1 MLIFCP
7 HSISKAMRPSSI
19 LTFEPG
25 LESGVPWGRDLFT
38 FVTSAAGHMMRTL
51 QRPRKNKPSKR
62 QVNHR
67 RFLHNM
73 IQRKFAEIEA
83 ANHQLASA
91 LFATDKPPD
100 HLTPRLSH
108 IVTEV
113 TDQSPKP
120 SKKAIE
126 TFINAD
132 KTEALPEQQEDVCD
146 LWTLDSLLDTHVA
159 DKSFSPCKFSNS
171 RGRNPRTDKDGK
183 GLKNNPASSMEKDID
198 FSFSFERQPAS
209 TDLESLTQMND
220 SLLEDSMSSWFGSI
234 ERTRTYSKPHLTK
247 YHDVK
252 FLPTDIDVQ
261 DLSPPSPV
269 ISLLSLDSCD
279 LEVQML
285 IDAEHNVNQMQDA
298 TIVESLQM
306 DMVDD
311 LDLLDKMAEWMDHSE
326 KDGRCL
332 QETCA
337 FPSSLD
343 SDLENLTGSGGGAT
357 NSMSTLGQTGH
368 SFFANVLCSQEP
380 HRRSFHHDQINYA
393 MNHNIILEDRFGQV
407 EPCMKTNGKEDCY
420 LDTDFSVM
428 DGNVSSNH
436 MFPGFERQLDQ
447 SKRILHDDWEQQPLK
462 SSYKNY
468 TSPDQIMI
476 QETDIRNVDKN
487 TVQVENL
494 NQTLSGPQCPIT
506 CCLEGVCYHKEDSC
520 FYTKFRGSHN
530 FEGVARSFPAT
541 LHKLHPT
548 PIQTPPLDDDWL
560 FGNIVAEEEVNSMNN
575 TFGKY

>member
-1 MLIFCP
+1 MLIFNP
-7 HSISKAMRPSSI
+7 RSISKAMRPSSI

-25 LESGVPWGRDLFT
+25 LEAGVPWGRDLFT

-91 LFATDKPPD
+91 LCSTDNPPD

-108 IVTEV
+108 IVT
-113 TDQSPKP
+113 DQSPKP

-126 TFINAD
+126 SYINAD

-146 LWTLDSLLDTHVA
+146 LWTLDSLLDTRVA

-171 RGRNPRTDKDGK
+171 RRMNSRTETDGK
-183 GLKNNPASSMEKDID
+183 ALENIPASSMEKDID

-209 TDLESLTQMND
+209 TDLESLTHMNN
-220 SLLEDSMSSWFGSI
+220 SLLEDSVSSWFGST
-234 ERTRTYSKPHLTK
+234 ERTRSYSKPRLTK
-247 YHDVK
+247 CHDVK
-252 FLPTDIDVQ
+252 LLPTDVDVQ

-298 TIVESLQM
+298 TIGESLQM

-311 LDLLDKMAEWMDHSE
+311 LDLLDCSGTHRDLAKTAEWMDHSE
-326 KDGRCL
+326 
-332 QETCA
+332 E

-343 SDLENLTGSGGGAT
+343 SDLEKLTGSGGGAN
-357 NSMSTLGQTGH
+357 NSMSNLGQTGH
-368 SFFANVLCSQEP
+368 ECFANVLCSQEP
-380 HRRSFHHDQINYA
+380 YRCSFHHEEINYA
-393 MNHNIILEDRFGQV
+393 MNHNMILEDWFGQV
-407 EPCMKTNGKEDCY
+407 EPCMKTIGKEDGY

-428 DGNVSSNH
+428 DGNH
-436 MFPGFERQLDQ
+436 MFPVFERQLDQ
-447 SKRILHDDWEQQPLK
+447 CKRILYENWEQQSLK

-468 TSPDQIMI
+468 TSPDQIMM
-476 QETDIRNVDKN
+476 QGTGVRNVDKN

-506 CCLEGVCYHKEDSC
+506 CCLEGFCYHKKDSG

-530 FEGVARSFPAT
+530 FEGVATSFPAT

-548 PIQTPPLDDDWL
+548 PIPTPPLDDDWL
-560 FGNIVAEEEVNSMNN
+560 FGNIVAEEEVNTMNN

>member
-1 MLIFCP
+1 
-7 HSISKAMRPSSI
+7 MRPSSI
-19 LTFEPG
+19 LTFEAG

-91 LFATDKPPD
+91 LFSTDKPPD

-159 DKSFSPCKFSNS
+159 DKGFSPFSNS
-171 RGRNPRTDKDGK
+171 KETHPRTEK
-183 GLKNNPASSMEKDID
+183 GSEALENRPASSTEKDID
-198 FSFSFERQPAS
+198 FSFSFERQSTS
-209 TDLESLTQMND
+209 TDVESLTQLNN
-220 SLLEDSMSSWFGSI
+220 SLLEDSVSSWFGSI
-234 ERTRTYSKPHLTK
+234 ERTRTCSKPRLTK

-252 FLPTDIDVQ
+252 LLPTDVDVQ

-285 IDAEHNVNQMQDA
+285 IDAERNVNQVQNDA
-298 TIVESLQM
+298 IAESLQM
-306 DMVDD
+306 DVMDD
-311 LDLLDKMAEWMDHSE
+311 LELLDCSGTHGVWMDHGE
-326 KDGRCL
+326 EDGPCL
-332 QETCA
+332 QEA
-337 FPSSLD
+337 FPSSLV
-343 SDLENLTGSGGGAT
+343 SDLENLTGSGGGT
-357 NSMSTLGQTGH
+357 SNSISNLGQTGH
-368 SFFANVLCSQEP
+368 ELFADVLCSQEP
-380 HRRSFHHDQINYA
+380 HRCSFHHDQINYA
-393 MNHNIILEDRFGQV
+393 MNHNNVLEERFGQA
-407 EPCMKTNGKEDCY
+407 EACMKTNGKEDGY
-420 LDTDFSVM
+420 LDADFSVM
-428 DGNVSSNH
+428 DGNVTSNH
-436 MFPGFERQLDQ
+436 MFSGFESQLDQ
-447 SKRILHDDWEQQPLK
+447 SKMILYDSWEQQALK

-468 TSPDQIMI
+468 TAADQIVT
-476 QETDIRNVDKN
+476 QGTDVRNV
-487 TVQVENL
+487 VQVENL
-494 NQTLSGPQCPIT
+494 NQAQCPIT
-506 CCLEGVCYHKEDSC
+506 CCLEGFCYHEEDPC

-530 FEGVARSFPAT
+530 FEGVARSFPAK

-548 PIQTPPLDDDWL
+548 PILTPPLDDDWL
-560 FGNIVAEEEVNSMNN
+560 FSNIVAEEEVNIINN

>member
-1 MLIFCP
+1 
-7 HSISKAMRPSSI
+7 MRPSSI

-91 LFATDKPPD
+91 LFSTDKPPD
-100 HLTPRLSH
+100 HLTPRL
-108 IVTEV
+108 VTEV

-120 SKKAIE
+120 SKKGIE

-146 LWTLDSLLDTHVA
+146 LWTLDSFLDTHVA
-159 DKSFSPCKFSNS
+159 DKRFSQCKFSNS
-171 RGRNPRTDKDGK
+171 RETNQRIERNPV
-183 GLKNNPASSMEKDID
+183 SSVEKDTD
-198 FSFSFERQPAS
+198 FSFERQQAS
-209 TDLESLTQMND
+209 TDLESLTQMTS

-234 ERTRTYSKPHLTK
+234 ERTKTYSKPHPTK
-247 YHDVK
+247 YSDMK
-252 FLPTDIDVQ
+252 SLPTEVEVP

-285 IDAEHNVNQMQDA
+285 VDAEHSVQTQDG

-306 DMVDD
+306 DTVDD
-311 LDLLDKMAEWMDHSE
+311 LDLLDCSGNYEDLLLHNNDPKCKMAEWMDHSE
-326 KDGRCL
+326 EDGRCL

-337 FPSSLD
+337 FPNSLD
-343 SDLENLTGSGGGAT
+343 SDVENLTGSADRT
-357 NSMSTLGQTGH
+357 NLGQTNYE
-368 SFFANVLCSQEP
+368 FVADVLCSQEP
-380 HRRSFHHDQINYA
+380 HRRSFHHDQMNYA
-393 MNHNIILEDRFGQV
+393 MNIHGNIVEDCFGQV
-407 EPCMKTNGKEDCY
+407 EPCMKKNG
-420 LDTDFSVM
+420 TDFSVIN
-428 DGNVSSNH
+428 GNVSSHH
-436 MFPGFERQLDQ
+436 MFPAFESQLDH
-447 SKRILHDDWEQQPLK
+447 SKRILYDNWEQQPLQ
-462 SSYKNY
+462 SSHTNY
-468 TSPDQIMI
+468 TSLGTDQIMI
-476 QETDIRNVDKN
+476 QGTDIRN
-487 TVQVENL
+487 ENL
-494 NQTLSGPQCPIT
+494 NQTVSDSQCPIM
-506 CCLEGVCYHKEDSC
+506 CCLEGFCYHQESC
-520 FYTKFRGSHN
+520 LYTKFRANQNSHN
-530 FEGVARSFPAT
+530 FEGVARSFPVS

-548 PIQTPPLDDDWL
+548 PIPTPPLDDDWL
-560 FGNIVAEEEVNSMNN
+560 FSNIVAEEEPVMV
-575 TFGKY
+575 